1 MRIIIKIQSIEI
13 NVETDETAAAP
24 AITAATTQAIEQMI
38 TPLVPTRARK
48 TRTTEATP
56 AVSLPRKGVVEP
68 QVVTIPAATNGHD
81 EAESAEETPKTEEPQ
96 TPESSK
102 KRLPFEEFDR
112 LVRAEMKRL
121 APSPGQMPS
130 HNLWNEMRT
139 PPPAHLG
146 RGHQPLRLRR
156 PQRLGQRAWHESATG
171 QAWTRPSQSPHERSG
186 LA

>member
-112 LVRAEMKRL
+112 LVRAEIKRL

-139 PPPAHLG
+139 PPLPTLG
-146 RGHQPLRLRR
+146 AVISRYDCVDLN
-156 PQRLGQRAWHESATG
+156 
-171 QAWTRPSQSPHERSG
+171 G
-186 LA
+186 LAKELGMNPPLGKPGPVPAKALMNGAA